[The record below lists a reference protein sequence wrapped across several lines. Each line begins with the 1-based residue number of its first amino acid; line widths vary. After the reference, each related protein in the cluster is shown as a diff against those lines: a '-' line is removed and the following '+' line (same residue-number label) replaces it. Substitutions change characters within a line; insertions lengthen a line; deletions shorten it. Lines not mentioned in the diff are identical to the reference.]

1 MNNFSMFCFSLSFN
15 RGMLRRIYQFSVKH
29 LGFKIQGAKETAKL
43 IQHAFAVLVYMLSYT
58 LNGTQL
64 NLIS

>member
-1 MNNFSMFCFSLSFN
+1 
-15 RGMLRRIYQFSVKH
+15 MLRRINEFSVKH